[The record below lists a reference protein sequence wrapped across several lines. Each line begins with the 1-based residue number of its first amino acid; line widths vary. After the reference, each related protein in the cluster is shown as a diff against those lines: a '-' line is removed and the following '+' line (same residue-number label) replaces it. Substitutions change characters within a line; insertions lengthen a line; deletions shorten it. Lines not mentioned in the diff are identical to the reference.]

1 MNLALSIR
9 LPLLAALLICAGCG
23 PKLIKTEVFRSD
35 NKQVRVELRHTR
47 EGGEVVSK
55 GYDHPATVAA
65 VRLAHILATITF
77 EDSDEGEKSAIRS
90 EHLYLLAD
98 GLNQALAQAGPGDEV
113 VAAALSQDRSLGIFT
128 KDRATSFRIV
138 FIDDQMH
145 LSFYAI
151 EKHLEKPGVAD
162 EIKEYQIPTEFPARR
177 PAFKLIPGKAQAT
190 SGPRTLVVDWRSP
203 VYRKAL
209 RLGRAGRG
217 LRRRQVLMELP
228 EEEEEAQGRAALDR
242 GRVRVRAVRQ
252 AQGLHE
258 AVQGPRQREARLPAL
273 GALRGLAQPVRVR
286 AGAGRGARRRREPGR
301 LHGRPAQ
308 VPRGRGRRA
317 RVHPLSLP

>member
-228 EEEEEAQGRAALDR
+228 EEEEEAPAATRPGPPPAVTDAQIEALDQLDAARR
-242 GRVRVRAVRQ
+242 G
-252 AQGLHE
+252 GLITE
-258 AVQGPRQREARLPAL
+258 ADFQ
-273 GALRGLAQPVRVR
+273 
-286 AGAGRGARRRREPGR
+286 RRRRLILQGR
-301 LHGRPAQ
+301 LEEAGYETAEP
-308 VPRGRGRRA
+308 
-317 RVHPLSLP
+317 